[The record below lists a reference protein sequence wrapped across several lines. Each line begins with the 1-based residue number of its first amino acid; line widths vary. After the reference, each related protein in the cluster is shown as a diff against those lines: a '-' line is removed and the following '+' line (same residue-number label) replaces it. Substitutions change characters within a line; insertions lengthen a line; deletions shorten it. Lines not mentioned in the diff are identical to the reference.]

1 MCDNITQFIIFI
13 NQSKRLHLPPHI
25 ACEEWFR
32 CKEVIVLFRV
42 KAESRDIK
50 RVCCGK
56 SLCHSGCMTRSTAR
70 NSERLN
76 NLILFWT
83 SFFFVVVE
91 TCVSDI
97 MQPRQQLTTLSVPRL
112 WNEMTQATLANAWH
126 QLLFWLCVMIY
137 GTQKNNANVETNVC
151 FRARQPIWL
160 STSSHRHRIFCL
172 CTCRRMTPPCAFA
185 SAAC

>member
-83 SFFFVVVE
+83 SFFLLLLRPVSAILCSQGNSSQLCLFLVCE
-91 TCVSDI
+91 TRWLKRPW
-97 MQPRQQLTTLSVPRL
+97 QTLGISFCFDS
-112 WNEMTQATLANAWH
+112 AWWFMAH
-126 QLLFWLCVMIY
+126 K
-137 GTQKNNANVETNVC
+137 KNNANVETNVC